1 MLKLVPISEPSLK
14 ELAGGEIRHPAAD
27 FKTNTTWRET
37 WSSAKQETIPEPPE
51 RRRRRVPDRNSR
63 VKGWNRLVAEIDESA
78 KRTRVAKGGYV
89 MMQEH
94 ANLRSPRGVPAR
106 TPADEPDASIANSE
120 MMWDSYKVDEQKV
133 PDAVLEILWCRAS
146 DPRRWHADKSV
157 QPLPRLPRLTVIAR
171 DVEELPVVHS
181 LPHWR
186 EVKKHSREARVL
198 DEAGDCYPTLVE
210 MMTIIFGELSE
221 ASTSSPAVVVTPEEN
236 DPGEV
241 DRLPHGGTAEELE
254 VESPS
259 HRRVV
264 TTPPMRKGVL
274 KKGRRPAFDE
284 GQPQT
289 VGRSNTTATLCEL
302 DASQGRPR
310 ESLLMRKF
318 RIAQEDDHSRDAL
331 DALSTASFKVSQRC
345 QRKLDRVRKLFL
357 RKQGTLS
364 ARLLW
369 RVHRI
374 QEDAD
379 QLREVKVSSILP
391 STVAKEAVAATARR
405 KATPRSARMPTATAP
420 AAVQQEQQTT
430 ADVPHTV
437 LHFLKQHRRLA
448 EKERRRQDEVYLKQ
462 VEHFQ
467 TYLRLIADPN
477 RPPERG
483 ELFLSDCF
491 RHVLSAGLLVDE
503 TYFFRVLGK
512 LEHEDFERAPTLN
525 LIAACCHVFEIDLG
539 KYCNFLSVRQLPGHS
554 LRPRPDKVKSWEDW
568 APWAGMEVV
577 HNVLLALQPALGAAI
592 GEAAGHARDACSPEE
607 VPTILDSDDPLLS
620 FRPVLPDEAPD
631 SSEPISRDEDPLMQI
646 LNEVALDAVLARYA
660 LTERREQRFKRD
672 VFQEAHDHDHAAAG
686 GADGVKSPR
695 VRDPIVAAHSPFAV
709 VH

>member
-14 ELAGGEIRHPAAD
+14 ELGGEIRHPAAD
-27 FKTNTTWRET
+27 FKTSTWRET
-37 WSSAKQETIPEPPE
+37 WRSSVKQETIQREPSE
-51 RRRRRVPDRNSR
+51 RRRRRRVPDRTAR
-63 VKGWNRLVAEIDESA
+63 VKGWSQLVAEIDESA

-89 MMQEH
+89 MTQE
-94 ANLRSPRGVPAR
+94 RPSPQTPRGAA
-106 TPADEPDASIANSE
+106 ADEPASNYSE
-120 MMWDSYKVDEQKV
+120 TLWDSYKVDEEKV
-133 PDAVLEILWCRAS
+133 PDSVLTILWCRAS

-157 QPLPRLPRLTVIAR
+157 QPLPRLPRLTVISR

-221 ASTSSPAVVVTPEEN
+221 ASPSTVATP
-236 DPGEV
+236 
-241 DRLPHGGTAEELE
+241 AEEKE
-254 VESPS
+254 EGGAADEIEMDSPS
-259 HRRVV
+259 HRRLVS
-264 TTPPMRKGVL
+264 TPPPRKGVL
-274 KKGRRPAFDE
+274 RKGRRPAFDE

-302 DASQGRPR
+302 DANKGRPK

-318 RIAQEDDHSRDAL
+318 RIAQGDDHSRTAL
-331 DALSTASFKVSQRC
+331 DDMTTTSFKVSERC
-345 QRKLDRVRKLFL
+345 QRKLDRVRKHFL

-364 ARLLW
+364 ARLVW

-391 STVAKEAVAATARR
+391 STVAKEVVAVSARSSASPR
-405 KATPRSARMPTATAP
+405 GTKKATVTAEGSP
-420 AAVQQEQQTT
+420 DQ

-437 LHFLKQHRRLA
+437 LHFLKQHRRHA
-448 EKERRRQDEVYLKQ
+448 EKARKRQDEMYLRQ

-483 ELFLSDCF
+483 ELYLSDCF
-491 RHVLSAGLLVDE
+491 RYVLSAGLLVDE
-503 TYFFRVLGK
+503 TYFFRVLAR
-512 LEHEDFERAPTLN
+512 LEREDFERAATLN
-525 LIAACCHVFEIDLG
+525 LIAACCHVFDIDLG
-539 KYCNFLSVRQLPGHS
+539 KYCSFLSARQLPGHS
-554 LRPRPDKVKSWEDW
+554 LRARPDKVKSWEDW

-577 HNVLLALQPALGAAI
+577 HNVLLGLQPATLESTP
-592 GEAAGHARDACSPEE
+592 GEAALHVLEPGTGEQVA
-607 VPTILDSDDPLLS
+607 LDSSDPLFH

-660 LTERREQRFKRD
+660 LSERRDQRFKRD
-672 VFQEAHDHDHAAAG
+672 GAVSREAYDHEAFASG
-686 GADGVKSPR
+686 GKSPR
-695 VRDPIVAAHSPFAV
+695 TREPVGALHGQLALLH
-709 VH
+709 